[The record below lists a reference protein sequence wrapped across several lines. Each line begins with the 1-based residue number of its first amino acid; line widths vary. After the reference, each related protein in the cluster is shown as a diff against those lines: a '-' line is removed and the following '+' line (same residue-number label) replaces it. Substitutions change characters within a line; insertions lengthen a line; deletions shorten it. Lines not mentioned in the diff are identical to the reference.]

1 MSGETCHPIGSAS
14 GVRRGV
20 CGSKN
25 MKEREGKIKRPATS
39 GDEARSRF
47 VFLCA
52 WRVGRVQGFG
62 FCARFLRGFP
72 AQGGFDGPR

>member
-1 MSGETCHPIGSAS
+1 MRGETCHPIESAS
-14 GVRRGV
+14 GVRRRV

-52 WRVGRVQGFG
+52 GWVGRVQGFG
-62 FCARFLRGFP
+62 LYAASLRRFP
-72 AQGGFDGPR
+72 AQWGSDGP

>member
-20 CGSKN
+20 CRSKN

-47 VFLCA
+47 AFWCA
-52 WRVGRVQGFG
+52 GWVGRVQGFG
-62 FCARFLRGFP
+62 FCARFLWRFP
-72 AQGGFDGPR
+72 AQWGSDDP

>member
-20 CGSKN
+20 RGSKN

-39 GDEARSRF
+39 GDEAQSRLAF
-47 VFLCA
+47 WCA
-52 WRVGRVQGFG
+52 GWVGRVQGFG
-62 FCARFLRGFP
+62 LYAAFLRGFP
-72 AQGGFDGPR
+72 AQWGSDGP